1 MIERVDGFI
10 EKRKLKEGKEV
21 KKGDLMFVMKKDEIK
36 EEMDEE
42 KENIEKEKEDEEKM
56 KIKKE

>member
-36 EEMDEE
+36 EE

-56 KIKKE
+56 KIKKERER